1 MILCHQHVFP
11 GLFPITN
18 DRITPSLLIF
28 HPLHATSPPLRMVE
42 TSLLEQEPEP
52 DIRSLSLRNII
63 NQQQQHDQPT
73 LSSQVPVAQHD
84 DAIQQPRL
92 NSTPIKEK
100 DFVNE
105 KPTVE
110 HSNKAI
116 FPALTRLRRPYQERD
131 LSDGPIR
138 SQSTPPASRQHVN
151 FSANT
156 KTKDD
161 TPSAFATAE
170 PLPPT
175 RLNDV
180 GPPRPPK
187 NIAELFAPD
196 RKLAS
201 DPGWTQS
208 FVNTV
213 KCRCLDLLLSLKRVL
228 ILLMQALTS
237 IS

>member
-1 MILCHQHVFP
+1 
-11 GLFPITN
+11 
-18 DRITPSLLIF
+18 
-28 HPLHATSPPLRMVE
+28 MVE
-42 TSLLEQEPEP
+42 TSLLEQESEP
-52 DIRSLSLRNII
+52 DIRSLSLRN
-63 NQQQQHDQPT
+63 NHHQQHNPT
-73 LSSQVPVAQHD
+73 PQDSNLNVAED
-84 DAIQQPRL
+84 KDAIQQPRL
-92 NSTPIKEK
+92 NPTPIKEK
-100 DFVNE
+100 DFVRLPVLENDE
-105 KPTVE
+105 KPSVE
-110 HSNKAI
+110 HKTI
-116 FPALTRLRRPYQERD
+116 FPALTRLRKPYQERD
-131 LSDGPIR
+131 ADGPTR
-138 SQSTPPASRQHVN
+138 SQSTPPASRAPHVN

-213 KCRCLDLLLSLKRVL
+213 KCTFLLSSSSAYMLTRSPAV
-228 ILLMQALTS
+228 QALTS